1 MSEIYREGQRWM
13 VCLVEPGTAEGT
25 IRYRNCEVD
34 GQLSVS
40 QDAIS
45 CMKRKFEH
53 KELQG
58 K

>member
-1 MSEIYREGQRWM
+1 M